1 MNQWINES
9 SVPKTAHQPL
19 KLDCNLKRDMH
30 WSSSCTE
37 EASVSKG
44 MHKELNLIFLR
55 LDFVIYLLNL
65 TSYASDWLKNIS
77 WQAIIAFKLILLI
90 CHKTEAMFI
99 SLYIPFAFDVWSLF
113 QAYCYCHLTA
123 NNSMH
128 PLNRDQYEADFQ
140 CS

>member
-44 MHKELNLIFLR
+44 MHKELNLMFLR

-77 WQAIIAFKLILLI
+77 WPANLDWLSSKIAQKSQDLKQSSAPWTYLWVS
-90 CHKTEAMFI
+90 HSE
-99 SLYIPFAFDVWSLF
+99 
-113 QAYCYCHLTA
+113 
-123 NNSMH
+123 
-128 PLNRDQYEADFQ
+128 
-140 CS
+140 

>member
-1 MNQWINES
+1 MNES
-9 SVPKTAHQPL
+9 SVPKTAHWPL

-65 TSYASDWLKNIS
+65 IYYASDWLNNVSWPANINCLSSEKVTRSETKFCALNIS
-77 WQAIIAFKLILLI
+77 LSVPLWVGFVLAYVIVSSYEYSYSLQYS
-90 CHKTEAMFI
+90 KT
-99 SLYIPFAFDVWSLF
+99 
-113 QAYCYCHLTA
+113 
-123 NNSMH
+123 
-128 PLNRDQYEADFQ
+128 
-140 CS
+140 